1 MRIIVI
7 RDNRVFAANM
17 GEYLSAKGHDVD
29 VAEDGTG
36 GLRQALFKQYDAIV
50 LDRVL
55 QDIDGLEL
63 CRELRGD
70 LRNTPILMLSSRDSM
85 SDRIAALDAGVSEYV
100 LTPASLGDIEVR
112 LQTMFSRRNAKPAVC
127 PASFGSTRV
136 ITCC

>member
-17 GEYLSAKGHDVD
+17 GEYLSAKGHVVD

-36 GLRQALFKQYDAIV
+36 GLRQALLKQYDAIV

-55 QDIDGLEL
+55 QDMDGLEL

-70 LRNTPILMLSSRDSM
+70 LRNTPILMLSSRDNM
-85 SDRIAALDAGVSEYV
+85 RDRIAALDDGVSEYV
-100 LTPASLGDIEVR
+100 LTPASLGDIEGR
-112 LQTMFSRRNAKPAVC
+112 LQTMYSRRNAESAGC
-127 PASFGSTRV
+127 PA
-136 ITCC
+136 

>member
-7 RDNRVFAANM
+7 RDNRAFAANM
-17 GEYLSAKGHDVD
+17 SEYLKAKGHVVD

-36 GLRQALFKQYDAIV
+36 GLYQALFKQYDAIV

-55 QDIDGLEL
+55 PDKDGLEL
-63 CRELRGD
+63 CRELRMDD

-100 LTPASLGDIEVR
+100 LTPASLGDIEGR
-112 LQTMFSRRNAKPAVC
+112 LQTMFSRRNAEPAVC
-127 PASFGSTRV
+127 PA
-136 ITCC
+136 